1 MNLSRH
7 GETVR
12 RRVLSALAK
21 ARASDVARAWAE
33 TGDKPAYETL
43 RGPQTGLVM
52 VRGRA
57 GGAGEPF
64 NLGEMTVTRA
74 SVRLEG
80 GQVGHGYVAGRDKDH
95 ALGCALFD
103 ALAQDPNR
111 QREVLTRVVEPLE
124 ALLAGRRDR
133 EAARADATRVEFFTM
148 ARGDD

>member
-1 MNLSRH
+1 MNPSQQ
-7 GETVR
+7 GAVVR

-21 ARASDVARAWAE
+21 ARAADVTRAWDE

-57 GGAGEPF
+57 GGTGESF

-103 ALAQDPNR
+103 ALVQVPGR
-111 QREVLTRVVEPLE
+111 QGEVLVRVVEPLE
-124 ALLAGRRDR
+124 RAVAKRSDR
-133 EAARADATRVEFFTM
+133 ESARIDATRVEFFTM
-148 ARGDD
+148 VRGDD